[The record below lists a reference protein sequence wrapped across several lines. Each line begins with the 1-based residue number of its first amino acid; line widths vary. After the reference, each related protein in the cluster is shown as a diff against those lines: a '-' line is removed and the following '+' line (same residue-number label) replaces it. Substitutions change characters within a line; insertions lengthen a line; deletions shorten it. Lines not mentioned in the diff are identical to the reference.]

1 MSLNT
6 RIRFYQEGMIH
17 SVMAKKQNKKN
28 VKGHP
33 DSWIVK
39 NEIQVNGRTV
49 ITGTELSITG
59 EAGRFRFVK
68 HVKTPTAEWIDVVG
82 GRKGYSV
89 FRSFYVSRVKTVHY
103 KNKTVENAVKE
114 RKEQKKLENANSE
127 D

>member
-1 MSLNT
+1 M
-6 RIRFYQEGMIH
+6 G
-17 SVMAKKQNKKN
+17 KKVSKQKTKA
-28 VKGHP
+28 HP
-33 DSWIVK
+33 DNWTVK

-49 ITGTELSITG
+49 VTGTELSITG

-89 FRSFYVSRVKTVHY
+89 FRSFYVSRVKTVHW
-103 KNKTVENAVKE
+103 KNKTVENIVKD
-114 RKEQKKLENANSE
+114 RKEEKKLENANSIE

>member
-1 MSLNT
+1 M
-6 RIRFYQEGMIH
+6 
-17 SVMAKKQNKKN
+17 VKKVSKQKTKA
-28 VKGHP
+28 HP
-33 DSWIVK
+33 DNWIVK

-49 ITGTELSITG
+49 VAGTELSITG

-89 FRSFYVSRVKTVHY
+89 FRSFYVSKVITVHW
-103 KNKTVENAVKE
+103 KNKTVENIVKE
-114 RKEQKKLENANSE
+114 RKEEKKLENANSIE